1 MELVGEYVMEG
12 KKQPKIVKELG
23 MGTEK
28 QFLGTLNKM
37 LGENNIDL
45 TQEQI
50 NRFTGLRNAEL
61 KAQQEGYRR
70 GFEYR
75 SYLRSQTNQPILNEF
90 QFWDGDKKVGNG
102 FYNEKTSQDFHDPD
116 VVFRL
121 FKD

>member
-1 MELVGEYVMEG
+1 MELVGECVMEE

-23 MGTEK
+23 MGTED
-28 QFLGTLNKM
+28 QFLGALNNLIRK
-37 LGENNIDL
+37 NNMNI
-45 TQEQI
+45 TEEEI

-75 SYLRSQTNQPILNEF
+75 SYLRSQTIQPILNEF

-102 FYNEKTSQDFHDPD
+102 FYNEKTSRDFHDPD
-116 VVFRL
+116 VVFR
-121 FKD
+121 FF